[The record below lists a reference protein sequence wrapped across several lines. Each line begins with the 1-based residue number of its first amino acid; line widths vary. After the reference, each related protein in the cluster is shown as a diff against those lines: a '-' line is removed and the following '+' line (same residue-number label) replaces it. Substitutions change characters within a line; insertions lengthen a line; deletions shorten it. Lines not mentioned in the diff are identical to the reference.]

1 MTGNPEKRH
10 TGGCLCGAVRYEAD
24 GEPLYMGHCYCADCR
39 KASGSGFIPFMS
51 YSADAVRFSGQT
63 LAFRSRSARGGE
75 SVRNSCRV
83 CGGLVFGGEVGK
95 DASFTIYAGSLDDAS
110 FFHPQIAIFDRG
122 RPDWAVIPPGLP
134 VFDTMPSAPP
144 S

>member
-1 MTGNPEKRH
+1 
-10 TGGCLCGAVRYEAD
+10 
-24 GEPLYMGHCYCADCR
+24 
-39 KASGSGFIPFMS
+39 MS

-75 SVRNSCRV
+75 SVRNSCHV

-110 FFHPQIAIFDRG
+110 FFRPQIAIFDRD
-122 RPDWAVIPPGLP
+122 RPDWAVIPPGRT